1 MNEPGDLFAPL
12 SDRTRE
18 QLARSGAANIS
29 NCLLKRGFRNTF
41 LVGVAAVA
49 EGQETLVGPA
59 FTVRF
64 IPAREDLDSMALY
77 ARDDGL
83 HRRSI
88 EECPPGAVLVLAPG
102 GDNRASVMGD
112 MMALRLKVRGVAGV
126 VTDGGF
132 RDVPGIR
139 STALPCFQRA
149 TSGPATPI
157 FLHPV
162 EFNAPVGCAGAPI
175 YAGDVI
181 VGDGEGVVVI
191 PRHLVD
197 EVAQEAAAN
206 VDYERFAAAHIAHGR
221 STFGLFP
228 ATPDSRK
235 EYEQWVAAGR
245 PPLED
250 RA

>member
-1 MNEPGDLFAPL
+1 MNTPVDLFKPL
-12 SDRTRE
+12 SPATRE
-18 QLARSGAANIS
+18 RLARSGAANVS

-41 LVGVAAVA
+41 LVGVQAVGP
-49 EGQETLVGPA
+49 GQDAMVGPA

-64 IPAREDLDSMALY
+64 IPAREDLDSMTLY

-83 HRRSI
+83 HRRAI
-88 EECPPGAVLVLAPG
+88 EECPADAVLVLAPG
-102 GDNRASVMGD
+102 TDNRASVMGD

-139 STALPCFQRA
+139 ASGLPCFERE

-157 FLHPV
+157 WLHPV
-162 EFNAPVGCAGAPI
+162 EFNAPVGCAGVPI

-181 VGDGEGVVVI
+181 VGDGEGVVAV
-191 PRHLVD
+191 PRHLAD
-197 EVAQEAAAN
+197 EVAEEAAAN
-206 VDYERFAAAHIAHGR
+206 ADYERFAAAHIARGR
-221 STFGLFP
+221 SMLGLFP

-245 PPLED
+245 PASES
-250 RA
+250 R